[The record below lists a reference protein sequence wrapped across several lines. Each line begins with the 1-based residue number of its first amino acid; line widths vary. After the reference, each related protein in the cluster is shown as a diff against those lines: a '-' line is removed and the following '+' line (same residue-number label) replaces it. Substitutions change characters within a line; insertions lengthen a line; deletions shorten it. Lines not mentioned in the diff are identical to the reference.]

1 MTTRTSTPAHGWMS
15 VLAGQSCIGHVIAR
29 GKTGYEAFDADDS
42 SLGQFDNLPAA
53 ANATARQ
60 ISQLISNNGL
70 EVGLP

>member
-1 MTTRTSTPAHGWMS
+1 MTSRASMPAYGWMS

-53 ANATARQ
+53 AMAIARQ
-60 ISQLISNNGL
+60 LGQLISSNSP
-70 EVGLP
+70 EIGLP